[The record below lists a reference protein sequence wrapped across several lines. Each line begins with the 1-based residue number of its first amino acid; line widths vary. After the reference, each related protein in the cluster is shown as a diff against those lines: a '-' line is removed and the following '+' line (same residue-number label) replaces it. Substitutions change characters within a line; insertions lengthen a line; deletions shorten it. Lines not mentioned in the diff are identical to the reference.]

1 MQFAREQ
8 PRDQGIE
15 GYVSEEEKRES
26 VKRALDLH
34 MIENR
39 EVHLR
44 PAQQTLFSFT
54 QGDPNAVIGSGHSI
68 QQKSEEK
75 QEKKLTIEE
84 QRTQQQN
91 DFSSSLSSQ
100 SQPMQVR
107 SCPCCISF
115 LQHKFGMSEGEAK
128 KFAMGSD
135 SAGVGYAASSG
146 ADYASGGSSGN
157 YSGGDGGSGGGY
169 SGSSGG
175 GGGGNYGG
183 SGGGGYNK

>member
-1 MQFAREQ
+1 MQFAQEQ
-8 PRDQGIE
+8 QRDQGIE
-15 GYVSEEEKRES
+15 SYVSEEEKKERIN
-26 VKRALDLH
+26 RALELH
-34 MIENR
+34 QIENR
-39 EVHLR
+39 EAHLR

-54 QGDPNAVIGSGHSI
+54 QGDPNAVIGSGHSF
-68 QQKSEEK
+68 QQKTEEK

-84 QRTQQQN
+84 QRMQQQN
-91 DFSSSLSSQ
+91 ELGSNSSSQ
-100 SQPMQVR
+100 AQPMQVR

-146 ADYASGGSSGN
+146 ADYAGSGSGGN

-175 GGGGNYGG
+175 GSGNYGG
-183 SGGGGYNK
+183 SGGGGYSK